1 LAAVRRRF
9 HYSLF
14 QDEVTIMDWMNQL
27 GGILQQYT
35 GETNQPPETVHDDF
49 DQLAQ
54 NAPPSALADGLA
66 AAFRSDQTPDFGQMA
81 ANLFSNSGG
90 QQRAGILNT
99 LLRAAGPALIS
110 QVISRAG
117 SSGGASGGGG
127 GLSSLIGLL
136 GGGGGQQEIT
146 PEQAEQVSPE
156 AVKEIAE
163 QAHQQDPSII
173 DRVSEFY
180 AQHPTLIKTL
190 GAAALTIA
198 LSKIAQRQY
207 NG

>member
-1 LAAVRRRF
+1 
-9 HYSLF
+9 
-14 QDEVTIMDWMNQL
+14 MDWMNQL

-35 GETNQPPETVHDDF
+35 GETAQAPATVHDDF

-54 NAPPSALADGLA
+54 NAPPSAISEGLA

-81 ANLFSNSGG
+81 ANLYSNSGG

-99 LLRAAGPALIS
+99 LLKAAGPALIS
-110 QVISRAG
+110 QVLARG
-117 SSGGASGGGG
+117 GTSGGGGG

-136 GGGGGQQEIT
+136 RGGQQEVT
-146 PEQAEQVSPE
+146 PEQAAQVSPE

-173 DRVSEFY
+173 DRVSDFY